1 MFVVDKLSKPLHYV
15 LISSTEKRWFDFGL
29 PLLFTTISI
38 LIIYVF
44 LPQPISFI
52 GKDSVIS
59 LSNGILQ
66 ILSGFYIASMA
77 AVATFNR
84 EGMDDLMEGSDVP
97 TLRREPLSRRSFL
110 SYLFGYLAF
119 MSIVMYF
126 AGGLTQLASSTVH
139 TFCVQYPF
147 WKVTLA
153 AAYLLM
159 LWNIL
164 FTTILGMHFLIDRI
178 HRSKPKM
185 TIKDGQQH

>member
-1 MFVVDKLSKPLHYV
+1 YV

-29 PLLFTTISI
+29 PLIFAAMSI
-38 LIIYVF
+38 LVIYVF

-52 GKDSVIS
+52 GKDSIIS

-84 EGMDDLMEGSDVP
+84 EGMDDLMEGSDRP
-97 TLRREPLSRRSFL
+97 KLRGLALSRRSFL

-119 MSIVMYF
+119 MSIAMYF
-126 AGGLTQLASSTVH
+126 AGGLVQLASGTIHS
-139 TFCVQYPF
+139 FCIEYPF
-147 WKVTLA
+147 WKMVLATL
-153 AAYLLM
+153 YLLT

-164 FTTILGMHFLIDRI
+164 FTTVLGMHFLIDRI
-178 HRSKPKM
+178 HRSKPEM
-185 TIKDGQQH
+185 IIGDGQKDDEKQ

>member
-1 MFVVDKLSKPLHYV
+1 MFVVDKLLKPLHYV
-15 LISSTEKRWFDFGL
+15 QISSTEKRWFDFGL
-29 PLLFTTISI
+29 PLVFATISI

-44 LPQPISFI
+44 LPQPLSFI

-77 AVATFNR
+77 AVSTFNR
-84 EGMDDLMEGSDVP
+84 EGMDDLMEGSDIP
-97 TLRREPLSRRSFL
+97 MLRGEPLSRRSFL

-126 AGGLTQLASSTVH
+126 AGGLAQLASGTIHS
-139 TFCVQYPF
+139 FCIEHPYG
-147 WKVTLA
+147 KVALATL
-153 AAYLLM
+153 YLLV

-164 FTTILGMHFLIDRI
+164 FTTVLGMHFLIDRI

-185 TIKDGQQH
+185 IIKDGQKD